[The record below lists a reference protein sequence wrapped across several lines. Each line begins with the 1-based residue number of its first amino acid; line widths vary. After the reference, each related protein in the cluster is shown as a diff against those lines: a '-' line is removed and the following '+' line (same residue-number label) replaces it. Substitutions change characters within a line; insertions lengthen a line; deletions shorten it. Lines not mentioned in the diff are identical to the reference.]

1 MPSYTS
7 ISENLD
13 LKLIKTSS
21 FTFGNLFP
29 FQKQA
34 SANKHPFPPPKKIHQ
49 KPQIKNHHNNKQTN
63 IQHKH
68 ATQTYKPTQSNKKIP
83 LEQSLEKNILKVDLS
98 FWAEKPLV
106 FSLKNPQTS
115 QLTHY
120 CRSLQ
125 VYYFNIP

>member
-34 SANKHPFPPPKKIHQ
+34 SANKHPFPPPKKST
-49 KPQIKNHHNNKQTN
+49 KNHHNNKQTN

-68 ATQTYKPTQSNKKIP
+68 ATNPPNQTKKSP
-83 LEQSLEKNILKVDLS
+83 
-98 FWAEKPLV
+98 
-106 FSLKNPQTS
+106 
-115 QLTHY
+115 
-120 CRSLQ
+120 
-125 VYYFNIP
+125 